1 MTHRTP
7 SVCVTI
13 IINGII
19 VNVYTLQD
27 KLQGHNSTQIMH
39 RFLEIFVNWKLLMFE
54 VKYFVKNHKPITWY
68 KLN

>member
-27 KLQGHNSTQIMH
+27 KLQGHKSTEILY
-39 RFLEIFVNWKLLMFE
+39 RFLEIFVNRKLLIFE
-54 VKYFVKNHKPITWY
+54 SYSEKTQAKHMV
-68 KLN
+68 